1 MSFPQSSVLS
11 AQSVLLATLLAFCSE
26 ILLWTSPPARS
37 LLDWL
42 LLALGYL
49 ALSALLLETAARFR
63 LRDIFGLLTLAGIYG
78 LLNGLLLNPQSA
90 LIDIPRTL
98 ITRAMGAHAFA
109 GLLALALFFGL
120 LGGSLRSR
128 RLGVTLVLALL
139 IGVGWGAWARWSPPT
154 FSTGSET
161 APETLLLYTAI
172 GVALIA
178 FALILVRRATAPSVV
193 PPSSSFR
200 LDPRGWA
207 FTLIVLFGL
216 LIVHLLRGEIDP
228 LSLVIIPT
236 LAIFSAAILWFQQ
249 RKKGTTLL
257 DALNAPTPDLV
268 SLTLIVVAFAI
279 GGALGFTLPRGE
291 SSSDPLALIGALFTA
306 YGLVWLPAVSLV
318 LGARAFSRQ
327 ARAMR
332 L

>member
-1 MSFPQSSVLS
+1 LRFTQFSVLS
-11 AQSVLLATLLAFCSE
+11 PQHILLAALLAFCSE
-26 ILLWTSPPARS
+26 ILLWTTPPARS

-49 ALSALLLETAARFR
+49 ALSALLLEIAARFR

-78 LLNGLLLNPQSA
+78 LLNGLLLNPHAA
-90 LIDIPRTL
+90 LIDFPRTL

-109 GLLALALFFGL
+109 GLLALALFLGL

-128 RLGVTLVLALL
+128 RLLIALVLALVAG
-139 IGVGWGAWARWSPPT
+139 IGWGAWARWSPPT
-154 FSTGSET
+154 FGTGNET
-161 APETLLLYTAI
+161 TPETLLLYTGI
-172 GVALIA
+172 GVALV
-178 FALILVRRATAPSVV
+178 ALALAAVRRAPAQPN
-193 PPSSSFR
+193 FR

-216 LIVHLLRGEIDP
+216 LAFHLLRGEIDL
-228 LSLVIIPT
+228 LSLVIILT
-236 LAIFSAAILWFQQ
+236 LAGFSAAILWFQQ
-249 RKKGTTLL
+249 RKKGATLL
-257 DALNAPTPDLV
+257 DALENLAPRW
-268 SLTLIVVAFAI
+268 SAFALLVI
-279 GGALGFTLPRGE
+279 VFTVGGAVGYALPRGE
-291 SSSDPLALIGALFTA
+291 ATSNPLALIGALFTA

-318 LGARAFSRQ
+318 LGSRAFSKQ

>member
-1 MSFPQSSVLS
+1 MTRLSSPITYY
-11 AQSVLLATLLAFCSE
+11 VLLAALLAFCSE

-90 LIDIPRTL
+90 LLDVPRTL

-128 RLGVTLVLALL
+128 RLLVILALAL
-139 IGVGWGAWARWSPPT
+139 VIGVGWGAWARWSPPT
-154 FSTGSET
+154 FGTGIET
-161 APETLLLYTAI
+161 APETLLLYTAV

-178 FALILVRRATAPSVV
+178 FALILIRRAPMPSAD
-193 PPSSSFR
+193 PPLTSSFR
-200 LDPRGWA
+200 LDSRGWA

-216 LIVHLLRGEIDP
+216 LIVHLLRGEIDS

-236 LAIFSAAILWFQQ
+236 LAVFSAAILWFQQ

-257 DALNAPTPDLV
+257 DSLNAPSPDLV
-268 SLTLIVVAFAI
+268 SLALIVVAFA
-279 GGALGFTLPRGE
+279 GSGALGFTLPRGE

-318 LGARAFSRQ
+318 LGARAFSKQ